1 MGIRIKHSGDFK
13 KISKQL
19 NKLSKFDAKALLN
32 KYGDIG
38 CGYLSDETPFDTGL
52 TSELWDFEVIKYKQ
66 GQEVINWFND
76 NEINGFNVALGLE
89 YGYGTRQG
97 GYVPGTDYINP
108 ALKAVCDEFIDELW
122 EEVTDK

>member
-19 NKLSKFDAKALLN
+19 DKLSKFDAKALLN

-38 CGYLSDETPFDTGL
+38 CDYLSDETPFDTGL

-76 NEINGFNVALGLE
+76 NEVNGFNVALGLE

-97 GYVPGTDYINP
+97 GFVPGVDYINP
-108 ALKAVCDEFIDELW
+108 ALKAVCEEFIDELW